1 MGILLFVCLFVC
13 GVVNCHFLCF
23 IQNLHFQ
30 TVTLNTASARAV
42 VLSVQNEIGV
52 SYLMDILLDNCKSS
66 KFYFNFMILTK
77 MYKLSACGDQRV
89 NAPAAP
95 ELAGADAR
103 TAQHRHQ
110 LPGPE
115 PADVHRI
122 FRYCIVLLQVIPHH
136 LLLAI
141 P

>member
-1 MGILLFVCLFVC
+1 MAILKS
-13 GVVNCHFLCF
+13 
-23 IQNLHFQ
+23 NLGKSP
-30 TVTLNTASARAV
+30 VGKEVDL
-42 VLSVQNEIGV
+42 LEISGV
-52 SYLMDILLDNCKSS
+52 SYLMDILLDNSKSS

-95 ELAGADAR
+95 ELAGTDAR

-122 FRYCIVLLQVIPHH
+122 FRYCIALCYCRSYHTIFCSPF
-136 LLLAI
+136 
-141 P
+141 PRT